1 MEMSEQIP
9 EDLFE
14 TGMLHDEAENE
25 DDLLVDGA
33 AEDADET
40 DEGGDL

>member
-1 MEMSEQIP
+1 MSEQIP

-14 TGMLHDEAENE
+14 TGMLHGEDENE

-33 AEDADET
+33 AEEADET
-40 DEGGDL
+40 DEEDL